1 MFRTSLFVALL
12 SKPIAHVQGGRVLVY
27 GQPGVE
33 LELQLEEEE
42 VAHLL
47 FVPGQGRLLAITT
60 DNRIHL
66 LEVTEDNRLVLA
78 KSHHLEGRLK
88 TVSALCLEA
97 ARKRLV
103 IGTEGGN
110 IYLLRLW
117 NLSLEQEIIY
127 LDQVVANVPDTF
139 RLNPGAVETILE
151 DPAEANRLLVGY
163 TRGLVV
169 LWDKAT
175 QAAVQTFVSQQQLES
190 LAWTGDSQFVSSHN
204 DGR

>member
-1 MFRTSLFVALL
+1 M
-12 SKPIAHVQGGRVLVY
+12 Y

-127 LDQVVANVPDTF
+127 QDQVVANVPDTF

>member
-1 MFRTSLFVALL
+1 
-12 SKPIAHVQGGRVLVY
+12 VLVY

-33 LELQLEEEE
+33 LETQLEEEEGE

-47 FVPGQGRLLAITT
+47 FITGQGRILAITT
-60 DNRIHL
+60 QNRIHL
-66 LEVTEDNRLVLA
+66 LEITEDNRLILT

-88 TVSALCLEA
+88 TVSAFCLEA
-97 ARKRLV
+97 GRKRLV
-103 IGTEGGN
+103 MGTEGGN

-127 LDQVVANVPDTF
+127 QDQVVRNVPDTF
-139 RLNPGAVETILE
+139 RVNPGAVETILE
-151 DPAEANRLLVGY
+151 HPVDHNRLLVGY

-169 LWDKAT
+169 LWDRAA
-175 QAAVQTFVSQQQLES
+175 QAAVHTFVSQQQLES
-190 LAWTGDSQFVSSHN
+190 LAWSGDSQFVSSHN